1 MNLEEFQKWMKSR
14 LTWQLIMTGMI
25 LAVIGAIE
33 IIQWIRKPRSSSPS
47 SKASTSSGKICYA
60 LAEDKSTIS
69 PTFARA
75 FYFKIDDKIYP
86 NPYREAVPAGP
97 QAAEYVA
104 SLGAKT
110 VVAGGFGP
118 NASRRLK
125 ELGVTP
131 KIES

>member
-1 MNLEEFQKWMKSR
+1 MNLEEFQKWMKNR

-25 LAVIGAIE
+25 LAAIGAIE
-33 IIQWIRKPRSSSPS
+33 VILWIKKKPAGSSLSSPS
-47 SKASTSSGKICYA
+47 STGETCYA
-60 LAEDKSTIS
+60 LAEDKKSIS

-75 FYFKIDDKIYP
+75 AYFKIGDRIYE
-86 NPYREAVPAGP
+86 NPFRESVPAGP

-118 NASRRLK
+118 NASKRLR

-131 KIES
+131 KIYGG

>member
-1 MNLEEFQKWMKSR
+1 MNLEEFRRWMKNR
-14 LTWQLIMTGMI
+14 LTWQVVMTAMI
-25 LAVIGAIE
+25 LAAIGVTDLIL
-33 IIQWIRKPRSSSPS
+33 WMKRKPKPSSS
-47 SKASTSSGKICYA
+47 TTMGGKVCYA
-60 LAEDKSTIS
+60 LAEDKKSIS

-75 FYFKIDDKIYP
+75 FYFKIDGEIYE
-86 NPYREAVPAGP
+86 NPFRESIPAGP

-118 NASRRLK
+118 NASRRLR

-131 KIES
+131 KIYGA

>member
-1 MNLEEFQKWMKSR
+1 MRNPGSSVEFRKKLKKRLESH
-14 LTWQLIMTGMI
+14 
-25 LAVIGAIE
+25 A
-33 IIQWIRKPRSSSPS
+33 RSKQEQSN
-47 SKASTSSGKICYA
+47 
-60 LAEDKSTIS
+60 EDKKSIS

-75 FYFKIDDKIYP
+75 AYFKIGDRIYE
-86 NPYREAVPAGP
+86 NPFRESVPAGP

-118 NASRRLK
+118 NASKRLR

-131 KIES
+131 KIYGG

>member
-1 MNLEEFQKWMKSR
+1 MNLEEFQKWMKNR
-14 LTWQLIMTGMI
+14 LTWQLVMTGMI

-33 IIQWIRKPRSSSPS
+33 IIQWIRKPKSSSPS

-131 KIES
+131 RIES